1 MAVDNEL
8 TERVLG
14 MCIKVHRILGPG
26 LLESLYEDALCIE
39 LDKAGVKYKRQHEIY
54 AMYEGVQLGVAFRAD
69 ILIEGKLIIELKS
82 IESILKVHAKV
93 LLTYMRLAKV
103 DLGLIINFNERLLK
117 DGIVRLI
124 DDKWQEQQRQQTN

>member
-8 TERVLG
+8 TEKMLG
-14 MCIKVHRILGPG
+14 MCIKVHRTLGPG

-39 LDKAGVKYKRQHEIY
+39 LEKAGVKYKRQQEIY

-69 ILIEGKLIIELKS
+69 IVIEGKLILELKS
-82 IESILKVHAKV
+82 IDSILKVHAKI
-93 LLTYMRLAKV
+93 LLTYMRLAKIE
-103 DLGLIINFNERLLK
+103 LGLLINFNERLLK

-124 DDKWQEQQRQQTN
+124 DDQWQAQQRQQ